1 MMSRQKMTLKN
12 VKIAQFAKMTEDLKA
27 SMEKQKSIKEFKI
40 LEESNE
46 GSRNTKT
53 LYFRMKITMMSE
65 RDMVYQNVTTKLD
78 DNKILYVGKSVERSD
93 CPVRKGIIRAESYS
107 A

>member
-40 LEESNE
+40 LDETNE